1 MVKVPFGQVHINF
14 AQKTVPAK
22 GVMVPDGENEGL
34 SSEVLH
40 TKPILMK
47 EQERE
52 VLLKALYVRPYV
64 CVDTLLYL
72 T

>member
-1 MVKVPFGQVHINF
+1 MVKFPFGQVHIHF

-22 GVMVPDGENEGL
+22 GVVVPDRENEGL
-34 SSEVLH
+34 SSKVLH

-52 VLLKALYVRPYV
+52 VLLKHFMSDLMYV
-64 CVDTLLYL
+64 
-72 T
+72 